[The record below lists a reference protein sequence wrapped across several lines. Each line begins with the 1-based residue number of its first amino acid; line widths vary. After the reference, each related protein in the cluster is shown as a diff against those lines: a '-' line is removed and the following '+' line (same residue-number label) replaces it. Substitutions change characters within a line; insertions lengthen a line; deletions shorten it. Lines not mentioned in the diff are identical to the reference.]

1 MALFLSE
8 DTMYKFLLR
17 EADEDT
23 QEDDTAEPKSD
34 DAERDTGDTGA
45 DTKDSTSDG
54 EDSEAD
60 KPEGEDSEEEPQSDD
75 DSSKSATGGDS
86 EPAAP
91 KRKPSKFAIK
101 VEDTPQNRLFLFE
114 KFEEM
119 IALHSSLKQFVENI
133 MTSANLAEKQKKIL
147 EQLCNKIN
155 VNIQMLEQLSDDE
168 LYTGLD
174 IADVFGLYKIYYTD
188 VKNANIVI
196 KSLMRADPKKNDR
209 KG

>member
-8 DTMYKFLLR
+8 EIMHKFLLR
-17 EADEDT
+17 EAD
-23 QEDDTAEPKSD
+23 DDTYDPTSD
-34 DAERDTGDTGA
+34 DAETDTDDMGA
-45 DTKDSTSDG
+45 DEKDVTSDSADI
-54 EDSEAD
+54 ESDKSE
-60 KPEGEDSEEEPQSDD
+60 EDSEEETASDD
-75 DSSKSATGGDS
+75 ESSDTDTESPDTDTES
-86 EPAAP
+86 PDVAP

-101 VEDTPQNRLFLFE
+101 VEDTPQNRLFLFN

-133 MTSANLAEKQKKIL
+133 MTSADLTEKQKEIL
-147 EQLCNKIN
+147 EQLRNKIN
-155 VNIQMLEQLSDDE
+155 ANIQMLEQLSDDD

-174 IADVFGLYKIYYTD
+174 IADIFGLYKIYYMD

-196 KSLMRADPKKNDR
+196 KSLMRANPKKNDR

>member
-1 MALFLSE
+1 MPLFLSE
-8 DTMYKFLLR
+8 ETMYNYLLR
-17 EADEDT
+17 EADDDAEK
-23 QEDDTAEPKSD
+23 DDTAEPTSD
-34 DAERDTGDTGA
+34 DAEKDSGDTGA
-45 DTKDSTSDG
+45 DAKDSTSDT
-54 EDSEAD
+54 EDTETD
-60 KPEGEDSEEEPQSDD
+60 KPEGDDTEEDPPADDGSTSSDD
-75 DSSKSATGGDS
+75 TEA
-86 EPAAP
+86 AAP

-101 VEDTPQNRLFLFE
+101 VEDTPQNRLFLFK

-133 MTSANLAEKQKKIL
+133 MTSANLVEKQKKIL
-147 EQLCNKIN
+147 EQLRNKIN

-196 KSLMRADPKKNDR
+196 KSLMRADPKENDR

>member
-17 EADEDT
+17 EAD
-23 QEDDTAEPKSD
+23 DDTEKDDTSELTSD
-34 DAERDTGDTGA
+34 DAEKDTGDTGA
-45 DTKDSTSDG
+45 DEKDATSDSADT
-54 EDSEAD
+54 ESD
-60 KPEGEDSEEEPQSDD
+60 KPEEDSGEEPTSDD
-75 DSSKSATGGDS
+75 ESSDTDSSS
-86 EPAAP
+86 EAAP

-101 VEDTPQNRLFLFE
+101 VEDTPQNRLFLFK

-133 MTSANLAEKQKKIL
+133 MGSANLAEKQKKIL
-147 EQLCNKIN
+147 EQLRNKIN

>member
-1 MALFLSE
+1 
-8 DTMYKFLLR
+8 
-17 EADEDT
+17 
-23 QEDDTAEPKSD
+23 
-34 DAERDTGDTGA
+34 
-45 DTKDSTSDG
+45 
-54 EDSEAD
+54 
-60 KPEGEDSEEEPQSDD
+60 
-75 DSSKSATGGDS
+75 
-86 EPAAP
+86 
-91 KRKPSKFAIK
+91 
-101 VEDTPQNRLFLFE
+101 
-114 KFEEM
+114 M

-147 EQLCNKIN
+147 EQLRNKIN